1 MNTKTT
7 VSFSVLSGK
16 GGVGKSN
23 LALNLCY
30 CLHQLGNTVLL
41 MDSDMGLANIDVL
54 LGISPDGDIQDIFL
68 ENKSPSD
75 ILVPIGPSG
84 TEGFDL
90 LPANSGMAAF
100 ADLEAE
106 ARNLLREKLNP
117 LADRY
122 DFFALDVGAG
132 ISPTALSFG
141 AMTTVRVVVITPEP
155 TSLTDSYALMK
166 VLSAT
171 HDITNFHLLVNQVES
186 HAEGKQT
193 YNRLALVCERFL
205 GFRPEYLGPV
215 RSDRMVTES
224 VRKQKPFSQVNPKSP
239 ASEDCM
245 KIAEKL
251 RDIRRS
257 LLENRNMPEP
267 LRDLAQRREP
277 SAQE

>member
-23 LALNLCY
+23 LALNLCF

-54 LGISPDGDIQDIFL
+54 LGILPNGDIRDIFL
-68 ENKSPSD
+68 ENKNPSD
-75 ILVPIGPSG
+75 ILVPIGPAG

-90 LPANSGMAAF
+90 LPANSGMAGF

-106 ARNLLREKLNP
+106 ARNILREKLNP

-122 DFFALDVGAG
+122 DFFSMDVGAG
-132 ISPTALSFG
+132 ISPMALSFG
-141 AMTTVRVVVITPEP
+141 AMTAVRVVVVTPEP

-166 VLSAT
+166 VLSST
-171 HDITNFHLLVNQVES
+171 HDITNFHLLVNQVEN

-193 YNRLALVCERFL
+193 FNRLALVCERFL
-205 GFRPEYLGPV
+205 GFKPEYLGPV
-215 RSDRMVTES
+215 RSDRQVTEA
-224 VRKQKPFSQVNPKSP
+224 VRRQKPFSQLYPKSP
-239 ASEDCM
+239 ATEDCM

-251 RDIRRS
+251 RDIRRT
-257 LLENRNMPEP
+257 LLEGNSMPEP
-267 LRDLAQRREP
+267 LRDLAQHR
-277 SAQE
+277 